1 MHLQE
6 KIQADLKE
14 TFKTGDELP
23 RSVLRMLIA
32 AIHNKEIERRGKG
45 QTERL
50 SEEELLGVISSEA
63 KKRKDAIE
71 QFEKGNRPELA
82 AKEKSELEM
91 LTKYL
96 PKQLSEEE
104 LREKVKEAI
113 AKSGAK
119 GEKEFGKVMALL
131 MSEVKGKTEGS
142 VVSRIVKEELI
153 KNA

>member
-1 MHLQE
+1 MILLE

-14 TFKTGDELP
+14 TFKTGDELM
-23 RSVLRMLIA
+23 RSVLRMLLA
-32 AIHNKEIERRGKG
+32 AIHNKQIERRGKG
-45 QTERL
+45 RAEQL
-50 SEEELLGVISSEA
+50 SQEDLLGVVLSEA

-71 QFEKGNRPELA
+71 QFEKGGRSELA

-91 LTKYL
+91 LMNYL

-113 AKSGAK
+113 VTSGAR
-119 GEKEFGKVMALL
+119 GEKEFGKVMAAL
-131 MSEVKGKTEGS
+131 MGQVKGKADAS
-142 VVSRIVKEELI
+142 AASRIVKEELI